1 MLVFYLLLLFLL
13 LGPLLF
19 GRAVQQ
25 LGRSEQL
32 MLPGARAADG
42 WDLEALKAYPERVEQ
57 LRGWVERIL
66 ITWAPMDDRP
76 RHRMAGGYLNPYG
89 PTGAPPIFQATFR
102 DVNGEM
108 IHLGASPLYE
118 SIAQDARWLAAVL
131 QVPLEDD
138 VAEGRPAR
146 VNAHRALPAPGG
158 QPLAPG
164 GPGPGYEDYPTQ
176 GGPWAGPGPGPGYGT
191 YPTRSGPAGGPPPG
205 AAWPGPAPGPGTWPS
220 GPQHPGG
227 GTGGYP
233 GGTQPTWPPQG
244 SPPGGNRG

>member
-13 LGPLLF
+13 IGPLLF

-25 LGRSEQL
+25 LGRTEQL
-32 MLPGARAADG
+32 MLPGARAAEG

-66 ITWAPMDDRP
+66 ITWAPLDDRP
-76 RHRMAGGYLNPYG
+76 RHRMPGGYLNPHG

-108 IHLGASPLYE
+108 IHLGASHLYE
-118 SIAQDARWLAAVL
+118 AIAQDARWLATVL

-146 VNAHRALPAPGG
+146 VHAQRALPAPGG
-158 QPLAPG
+158 QPLRPG
-164 GPGPGYEDYPTQ
+164 GPGPGYEDYPAQ
-176 GGPWAGPGPGPGYGT
+176 GAPPAAYPGAGYGT
-191 YPTRSGPAGGPPPG
+191 YPTGGGPPPG
-205 AAWPGPAPGPGTWPS
+205 AAWPGHGPGAWPGGPTAPGPG
-220 GPQHPGG
+220 GPPHPGG
-227 GTGGYP
+227 GASP
-233 GGTQPTWPPQG
+233 WPPPGPPHG
-244 SPPGGNRG
+244 SGQRH